1 MRYYAADYRKYARNA
16 LAGNWGTALGVAL
29 VAALLGGGD
38 GISLPSPSV
47 QFKFS
52 PSDFGSGQGNP
63 EYSLGYE
70 LGRYFGEFF
79 RSPVFWVFL
88 SIAAVISLVYLLIGG
103 AVELGLCL
111 YNTKLIRG
119 ERPQFSVLFSR
130 FQIFGKALGLYLLT
144 GLFVFLWSL
153 LFIVPGIIAS
163 YRYAMAPYLLA
174 EYPEMGVMEAI
185 TRSKEMMSGYK
196 GRLFCLNLSFIGWS
210 LLCAFTFGI
219 GYLWLNPYMRAAE
232 AAFYYE
238 RMYGFPAPPE
248 SGYPGQPQYYQPYPP
263 QYGQPGAYPPPYGT
277 GAPQAGQP
285 YQAYPPQ
292 YGQPGACPPP
302 YGTGTPQAGQPYQA
316 YPPQYGQPGAY
327 PPPYGT
333 GAPQAGQPYQPYP
346 PQYGQPGAYPPPYG
360 TGTPP
365 QAGQSDQTD
374 PQSCP
379 PQTSQT
385 GSPAEQAPDTEQP
398 VNPEKTTESAQPEAQ
413 ELPHESEE

>member
-38 GISLPSPSV
+38 GISLPSV

-52 PSDFGSGQGNP
+52 PSDFGSGQGSP

-70 LGRYFGEFF
+70 LGRYFGEFL
-79 RSPVFWVFL
+79 RSPAFWVFL

-277 GAPQAGQP
+277 GTPPQAGQP

-302 YGTGTPQAGQPYQA
+302 YGTGTPQAGQ
-316 YPPQYGQPGAY
+316 
-327 PPPYGT
+327 
-333 GAPQAGQPYQPYP
+333 
-346 PQYGQPGAYPPPYG
+346 
-360 TGTPP
+360 
-365 QAGQSDQTD
+365 SDQTD

-379 PQTSQT
+379 TQNSQT

-398 VNPEKTTESAQPEAQ
+398 VNPEKTTEPAQPEAQ